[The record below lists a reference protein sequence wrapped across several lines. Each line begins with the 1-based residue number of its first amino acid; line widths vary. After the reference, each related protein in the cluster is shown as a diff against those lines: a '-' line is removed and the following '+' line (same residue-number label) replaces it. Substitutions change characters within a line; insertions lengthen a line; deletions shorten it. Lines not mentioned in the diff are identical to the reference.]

1 MLKSTTSFL
10 IYSLKMINIIAKSR
24 MEFIVRSIKTY
35 DKLTNQLINV
45 MIVVSFAFMFFHT
58 YFQVSRIIKKL
69 LRGKVEYL

>member
-1 MLKSTTSFL
+1 
-10 IYSLKMINIIAKSR
+10 MINIIAKSR

>member
-1 MLKSTTSFL
+1 
-10 IYSLKMINIIAKSR
+10 